1 MDTLK
6 LEKVVAYG
14 SLYVR
19 PMDGLEEEKP
29 VKQLWPKAELSE
41 RLNPPSS
48 CASYPLAMVWPDVLQ
63 SLCPRG
69 P

>member
-19 PMDGLEEEKP
+19 PMDGLKEERP

-41 RLNPPSS
+41 RLRICLPS
-48 CASYPLAMVWPDVLQ
+48 VL
-63 SLCPRG
+63 LIL
-69 P
+69 